1 MQDAT
6 AGDSIETRASWVV
19 AVAAVAILSFAFGA
33 PLIIVVALK
42 PIAADL
48 GAERAVPALASS
60 LAFLGAGAGGIL
72 MGWLSGRI
80 GMRAVA
86 LIGATMVAGGLAL
99 ASGGA
104 AWQLLLGYGVFVGLL
119 GNGALFPPM
128 MAYVSR
134 WFDRRRGT
142 ALALVSSGQYVA
154 GVLWP
159 VLFERSVALWGW
171 QATMRGFA
179 LVVLCGVLPLAAL
192 VLRPPPKPPAT
203 PLPGTEEAA
212 PGAPVL
218 GLPPNLAMALMG
230 LGIFLCCVPMAM
242 PAAHL
247 VAFCTDLGIAARQ
260 GAMMVSVLLVAA
272 FVARQAWGW
281 VSDRIGG
288 LQSVLAGNLAQVV
301 GMSLFLVT
309 QDEAGLFVVAAIYG
323 MGFSGIIPSW
333 MLAVRQLF
341 PAREAAWRMPRVLF
355 PGLTGMAFGAWLAG
369 WLYDRFGNYAV
380 AWEIGIAV
388 NIAQVALVAALL
400 LRHRRGRP
408 RRLGAAAA

>member
-1 MQDAT
+1 MQQ
-6 AGDSIETRASWVV
+6 AGSEGSIETRTSWVV

-33 PLIIVVALK
+33 PLIVVVALK

-86 LIGATMVAGGLAL
+86 MTGALMVAAGLLL
-99 ASGGA
+99 ASGGT
-104 AWQLLLGYGVFVGLL
+104 AWQLLLGYGIFVGLL

-159 VLFERSVALWGW
+159 VLFERATATWGW
-171 QATMRGFA
+171 QATMQGFA
-179 LVVLCGVLPLAAL
+179 AVVALAVLPIAAL
-192 VLRPPPKPPAT
+192 VLRPPPA
-203 PLPGTEEAA
+203 PLPQAAGAAPEAA

-218 GLPPNLAMALMG
+218 GLPPNLAMGLMG
-230 LGIFLCCVPMAM
+230 IGIFLCCVPMAM

-247 VAFCTDLGIAARQ
+247 VAFCTDLGIASQQ
-260 GAMMVSVLLVAA
+260 GASMVSVLLVAA

-281 VSDRIGG
+281 VADKVGG
-288 LQSVLAGNLAQVV
+288 LSAVLAGNVAQVV
-301 GMSLFLVT
+301 GMSLFLTT
-309 QDEAGLFVVAAIYG
+309 QDEAGLFLVSAIYG
-323 MGFSGIIPSW
+323 LGFSGIIPSW
-333 MLAVRQLF
+333 MLAVRELF
-341 PAREAAWRMPRVLF
+341 PAREAPWRMPAVLF
-355 PGLTGMAFGAWLAG
+355 LGLTGMAFGAWLAG
-369 WLYDRFGNYAV
+369 YLYDRFGNYAV
-380 AWEIGIAV
+380 AWEVGIALNV
-388 NIAQVALVAALL
+388 VQVALVTMLL
-400 LRHRRGRP
+400 LRHRRRAP
-408 RRLGAAAA
+408 TLRASPA

>member
-1 MQDAT
+1 MQQ
-6 AGDSIETRASWVV
+6 AGSEGSIETRTSWVV

-33 PLIIVVALK
+33 PLIVVVALK

-86 LIGATMVAGGLAL
+86 MTGALMVAAGLLL
-99 ASGGA
+99 ASGGT
-104 AWQLLLGYGVFVGLL
+104 AWQLLLGYGIFVGLL

-159 VLFERSVALWGW
+159 VLFERATATWGW
-171 QATMRGFA
+171 QATMQGFA
-179 LVVLCGVLPLAAL
+179 AVVALAVLPIAAL
-192 VLRPPPKPPAT
+192 VLRPPPA
-203 PLPGTEEAA
+203 PLPQATGAAPEAA

-218 GLPPNLAMALMG
+218 GLPPNLAMGLMG
-230 LGIFLCCVPMAM
+230 IGIFLCCVPMAM

-247 VAFCTDLGIAARQ
+247 VAFCTDLGIASQQ
-260 GAMMVSVLLVAA
+260 GASMVSVLLVAA

-281 VSDRIGG
+281 VADKVGG
-288 LQSVLAGNLAQVV
+288 LSAVLAGNVAQVV
-301 GMSLFLVT
+301 GMSLFLTT
-309 QDEAGLFVVAAIYG
+309 QDEAGLFLVSAIYG
-323 MGFSGIIPSW
+323 LGFSGIIPSW
-333 MLAVRQLF
+333 MLAVRELF
-341 PAREAAWRMPRVLF
+341 PAREAPWRMPAVLF
-355 PGLTGMAFGAWLAG
+355 LGLTGMAFGAWLAG
-369 WLYDRFGNYAV
+369 YLYDRFGNYAV
-380 AWEIGIAV
+380 AWEVGIALNV
-388 NIAQVALVAALL
+388 VQVALVTMLL
-400 LRHRRGRP
+400 LRHRRRAP
-408 RRLGAAAA
+408 ALRASPA

>member
-1 MQDAT
+1 MQQ
-6 AGDSIETRASWVV
+6 AGSEGSIETRTSWVV

-33 PLIIVVALK
+33 PLIVVVALK

-86 LIGATMVAGGLAL
+86 MTGALMVAAGLLL
-99 ASGGA
+99 ASGGT
-104 AWQLLLGYGVFVGLL
+104 AWQLLLGYGIFVGLL

-159 VLFERSVALWGW
+159 VLFERATATWGW
-171 QATMRGFA
+171 QATMQGFA
-179 LVVLCGVLPLAAL
+179 AVVALAVLPIAAL
-192 VLRPPPKPPAT
+192 VLRPPPA
-203 PLPGTEEAA
+203 PLPQATGAAPEAA

-218 GLPPNLAMALMG
+218 GLPPNLAMGLMG
-230 LGIFLCCVPMAM
+230 IGIFLCCVPMAM

-247 VAFCTDLGIAARQ
+247 VAFCTDLGIASQQ
-260 GAMMVSVLLVAA
+260 GASMVSVLLVAA

-281 VSDRIGG
+281 VADKVGG
-288 LQSVLAGNLAQVV
+288 LSAVLAGNVAQVV
-301 GMSLFLVT
+301 GMSLFLTT
-309 QDEAGLFVVAAIYG
+309 QDEAGLFLVSAIYG
-323 MGFSGIIPSW
+323 LGFSGIIPSW
-333 MLAVRQLF
+333 MLAVRELF
-341 PAREAAWRMPRVLF
+341 PAREAPWRMPAVLF
-355 PGLTGMAFGAWLAG
+355 LGLTGMAFGAWLAG
-369 WLYDRFGNYAV
+369 FLYDRFGNYAV
-380 AWEIGIAV
+380 AWEVGIALNLV
-388 NIAQVALVAALL
+388 QVALVAMLL
-400 LRHRRGRP
+400 LRHRRRAP
-408 RRLGAAAA
+408 ALHASPA